1 MPVTFY
7 LLRHAQ
13 GWHNAPPPD
22 FKGDSYNDIKFRD
35 AELTPLGIMQTVER
49 RKEFEHKEFD
59 AIYCSP
65 MRRCRQ
71 TLLAVYPQAAN
82 MNVQVDDRLI
92 EQPTGVNI
100 SDHRFE
106 RNTIVA
112 NSPPSWD
119 LTKVAEN
126 NPFLVRS
133 VTRDTENI
141 RTITQEIFKKYGSQ
155 NGTVLIVA
163 HGMWIGRWL
172 EMYQDHCQFIN
183 NCEYVKYT
191 LN

>member
-1 MPVTFY
+1 
-7 LLRHAQ
+7 
-13 GWHNAPPPD
+13 
-22 FKGDSYNDIKFRD
+22 
-35 AELTPLGIMQTVER
+35 MQTVER

-71 TLLAVYPQAAN
+71 TLLGVYPQAAN

-119 LTKVAEN
+119 LSKVAEN

-133 VTRDTENI
+133 VTRDAENI
-141 RTITQEIFKKYGSQ
+141 RTITQEIFKNYSSQ